1 MRLNRFFSRFCGPA
15 LLIGLAASQAEADT
29 LNIRYSVSMLGL
41 SIGTASLTGT
51 FDATS
56 YRIEANTKLSGL
68 AALMSSS
75 KGAAA
80 STGAFARS
88 QIVPATYA
96 TTSANSTVSRTVRM
110 SMAAGAVKAFEIT
123 PPFEDQA
130 GRIPLGDEHK
140 RGIVDPL
147 SAVIMSVPGDQPLIG
162 PAACNRTLPI
172 FDGFTR
178 FNVPLTFVGT
188 RQVKAHGYAGPVA
201 VCAARFVPIAG
212 HRPDRKATKFMA
224 DNKQIEVWLA
234 PIEKAHVAVPF
245 RISVLSMIGTVVVEA
260 QDFVVE
266 SGQAAGK

>member
-1 MRLNRFFSRFCGPA
+1 MRLNTFFSRLCGSV
-15 LLIGLAASQAEADT
+15 LLIGLGGAAQADT
-29 LNIRYSVSMLGL
+29 LNIRYNVTMLGL
-41 SIGTASLTGT
+41 AIGSASLTGT
-51 FDATS
+51 LDANN

-75 KGAAA
+75 RGAAT

-110 SMAAGAVKAFEIT
+110 SMAAGSVKAFEIS

-130 GRIPLGDEHK
+130 GRIPLTDEHK

-147 SAVIMSVPGDQPLIG
+147 SAVIMNVPQGQPVIG

-172 FDGFTR
+172 FDGLTR
-178 FNVPLTFVGT
+178 FNVPLTFVGI

-212 HRPDRKATKFMA
+212 HRPDRKATKFMV

-245 RISVLSMIGTVVVEA
+245 RISVLSMIGTVVIEA
-260 QDFVVE
+260 QDFMVD
-266 SGQAAGK
+266 GAQAAGK